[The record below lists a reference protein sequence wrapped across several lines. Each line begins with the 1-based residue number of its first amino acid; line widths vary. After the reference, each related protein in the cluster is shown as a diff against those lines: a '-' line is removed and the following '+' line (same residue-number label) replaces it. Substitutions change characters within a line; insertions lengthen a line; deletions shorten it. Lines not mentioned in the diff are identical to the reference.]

1 MRRVLQ
7 RVTILLQRATE
18 RMIIT
23 THKKTLL
30 EAAITLSGDGE
41 ATKTVRRVVT
51 EKNISQITINC

>member
-41 ATKTVRRVVT
+41 ATKNGETCCDR
-51 EKNISQITINC
+51 EKYLPNNH

>member
-1 MRRVLQ
+1 MRRVLH

-18 RMIIT
+18 RMIII

-51 EKNISQITINC
+51 EKNISQITINR